1 MKNNFWQFK
10 IMNRKTFITVLL
22 LFCSWCL
29 SAQDIVIRNTC
40 ITKCAYC
47 SDSTSVDSTVFEYA
61 KPLASSASVKFNWV
75 FRKAGSDNSY
85 STVLGSSDKR
95 TGSFKFCEKGDYA
108 VDLYLNGSVVY
119 LKYRFKIGF
128 VPPIVLGQDSTKVDT
143 TICKGDRITLRVK
156 NPLASYSYLW
166 FPKGETT
173 DFISVDKSGC
183 YSVKVTDAI
192 SGCSSEGNLQVIVCG
207 EIPPPASPPD
217 NTWYFGE
224 KAGLNFGQGGTPTP
238 KAGNPMP
245 TTNEAIAKI
254 NDTKNNILLFSDGK
268 KVYDAKLNDL
278 IPGKSL
284 AAESNSQ
291 GLVIIPKA
299 TCKGCQAEYYVIYT
313 KRNSFNE
320 RQIFQSTIDFKL
332 NGGRGGMSVEGSML
346 SATNTSTRM
355 VSMPLAENSS
365 LLFTQD
371 LLSGNIRSF
380 IISNTGISAPIL
392 SLSKASFL
400 AASLA
405 TSTMKVSPNKQLLA
419 ISNAGS
425 PLNKI
430 ELYNIDTLSGKVKH
444 KVSISLGSSTKQQVY
459 GLDFSKNNK
468 LIYASLKGVGVADTS
483 SIVQLDISA
492 NDSTTYEATRKT
504 VPGSKIVRKIGA
516 IQPDPV
522 NGTDL
527 YVAVLD
533 QTSLGK
539 ITSIDGVVGTPS
551 GASFTLSGAA
561 LPPGAKSKLGLP
573 ASYSVTS
580 SDGKGISIKQSC
592 FGLKY
597 SYKLTGKLCDPIENT
612 KVIWNIYKT
621 TLNPVRNANGTIVPL
636 NPATTQLFTFTG
648 DSVNYAF
655 SENGTYVVTAKVS
668 NKCVT
673 DSLLD
678 AQKFEIDLLKPFY
691 LAPEFS
697 VICKNSTEIK
707 ADSLP
712 AISGLKY
719 FWSTNATTDKI
730 TVNKPGGAF
739 DLTITDP
746 ASGCSLTKAT
756 KVNFTTNS
764 QFDPPKD
771 LFICDDN
778 VNAAAFKENITFV
791 ELKLPVPASSLKSID
806 WAGIPSA
813 ANKDNVQVT
822 QSGSYVCTI
831 KDRDDCILTI
841 TYVVKDKCAPIL
853 QLPSAFTPNDDG
865 SNDYF
870 RPVGNFETVSSV
882 SATVVKART
891 VIESFEIFNRWGE
904 MIYSNS
910 AIDSSWLGWDGKI
923 NGTAVPQNTYAYR
936 LKYSSIDMPEMG
948 VMELRGTVV
957 ITY

>member
-1 MKNNFWQFK
+1 
-10 IMNRKTFITVLL
+10 MNRKTLITLLL
-22 LFCSWCL
+22 LFCSWGL

-61 KPLASSASVKFNWV
+61 KPLATPASAKFNWV
-75 FRKAGSDNSY
+75 FRKAGTDNSY
-85 STVLGSSDKR
+85 STVLGSSNKR
-95 TGSFKFCEKGDYA
+95 SGSFKFCEKGDYA
-108 VDLYLNGSVVY
+108 VDLYLNGSVVF
-119 LKYRFKIGF
+119 LKYKFKIGF
-128 VPPIVLGQDSTKVDT
+128 VAPIVLGQDSTKVDT
-143 TICKGDRITLRVK
+143 TICKGDKITLRVK

-166 FPKGETT
+166 YPKGETT

-183 YSVKVTDAI
+183 YSVKVTDAN
-192 SGCSSEGNLQVIVCG
+192 SGCSSEGNLEVIVCG
-207 EIPPPASPPD
+207 ETPPPASPPD
-217 NTWYFGE
+217 NTWYFGD
-224 KAGLNFGQGGTPTP
+224 KAGLNFGLSGTPSP

-245 TTNEAIAKI
+245 ITAEAIAKI
-254 NDTKNNILLFSDGK
+254 NDIKNNILLFSDGK
-268 KVYDAKLNDL
+268 KVYDAKFNDL
-278 IPGKSL
+278 IPGKNL
-284 AAESNSQ
+284 AAEANSQ
-291 GLVIIPKA
+291 GLVIIPKP
-299 TCKGCQAEYYVIYT
+299 TCKGCQSEYYVIYT
-313 KRNSFNE
+313 KKNTLNE

-332 NGGRGGMSVEGSML
+332 NGGKGGMSVDGSML

-355 VSMPLAENSS
+355 VSIPLAENSS

-371 LLSGNIRSF
+371 NLSGNIRSF
-380 IISNTGISAPIL
+380 KISNTGISAPIL
-392 SLSKASFL
+392 SLSTASFS
-400 AASLA
+400 AASLV
-405 TSTMKVSPNKQLLA
+405 TSTMKVSPNKQILA

-444 KVSISLGSSTKQQVY
+444 KVSISLGSSTKQKVY
-459 GLDFSKNNK
+459 GLEFSKNSK
-468 LIYASLKGVGVADTS
+468 LLYASLQGISPADKS
-483 SIVQLDISA
+483 SIVQMDISA
-492 NDSTTYEATRKT
+492 NDSTTYEGTMKT
-504 VPGSKIVRKIGA
+504 VSGSLIAQKIGA

-522 NGTDL
+522 NGSDL

-539 ITSIDGVVGTPS
+539 ITSIDGLVGTPS

-561 LPPGAKSKLGLP
+561 LPAGSKSKLGLP
-573 ASYSVTS
+573 ASYSITS
-580 SDGKGISIKQSC
+580 MDGKGISIQQSC
-592 FGLKY
+592 FGLNY
-597 SYKLTGKLCDPIENT
+597 SYKLTGKLCDPIKDT
-612 KVIWNIYKT
+612 KVVWTIYKT
-621 TLNPVRNANGTIVPL
+621 TLDPVRNANGTIVPL

-655 SENGTYVVTAKVS
+655 KDNGTYVVTAKVS

-697 VICKNSTEIK
+697 VICKNLTEIK
-707 ADSLP
+707 ADTLP
-712 AISGLKY
+712 AISGLTY
-719 FWSTNATTDKI
+719 FWNTKATTDRI

-746 ASGCSLTKAT
+746 ASGCSLTKST
-756 KVNFTTNS
+756 KVNFLTNS

-806 WAGIPSA
+806 WAGIPSG
-813 ANKDNVQVT
+813 ANKDRVQVT
-822 QSGSYVCTI
+822 QSGTYVCTVI
-831 KDRDDCILTI
+831 DRDDCELKI
-841 TYVVKDKCAPIL
+841 TFIVKDKCAPIM
-853 QLPSAFTPNDDG
+853 QMPSAFTPNDDG
-865 SNDYF
+865 NNDYF
-870 RPVGNFETVSSV
+870 RPVGNFEALSSGTV
-882 SATVVKART
+882 TVVKPRT

-910 AIDSSWLGWDGKI
+910 AVDSSWLGWDGKI
-923 NGTAVPQNTYAYR
+923 NGTKVPQNTYAYR
-936 LKYSSIDMPEMG
+936 LKYSSIDMPELG

-957 ITY
+957 IAY

>member
-1 MKNNFWQFK
+1 MF
-10 IMNRKTFITVLL
+10 L
-22 LFCSWCL
+22 LFFSWSL
-29 SAQDIVIRNTC
+29 TAQDIVIRNTC
-40 ITKCAYC
+40 ITKCATC
-47 SDSTSVDSTVFEYA
+47 SDTTTVDSTVFEYA
-61 KPLASSASVKFNWV
+61 KPLASPASVTFKWV
-75 FRKAGSDNSY
+75 FREAGSDKSY
-85 STVLGSSDKR
+85 SKIIGNSEKRSGSY
-95 TGSFKFCEKGDYA
+95 KFCEKGDYA

-128 VPPIVLGQDSTKVDT
+128 VAPIVLGKDSSQVDT
-143 TICKGDRITLRVK
+143 TICKNDIITLRVK
-156 NPLASYSYLW
+156 NPLPSYSYLW

-183 YSVKVTDAI
+183 YSVKVTDSD
-192 SGCSSEGNLQVIVCG
+192 SGCSSEGNLQVTVCG
-207 EIPPPASPPD
+207 ETPPPASPPD
-217 NTWYFGE
+217 NTWYFGQ
-224 KAGLNFGQGGTPTP
+224 KAGLNFGESGNPAP

-245 TTNEAIAKI
+245 TTDQAIAKI
-254 NDTKNNILLFSDGK
+254 NDTKNNLLLFSDGK
-268 KVYDAKLNDL
+268 KVYDAKFIDL
-278 IPGKSL
+278 TPGKNL
-284 AAESNSQ
+284 AAEANSQ
-291 GLVIIPKA
+291 GLVIIPKT
-299 TCKGCQAEYYVIYT
+299 TCLGCQSEYYVIYS
-313 KRNSFNE
+313 KKNIFNE
-320 RQIFQSTIDFKL
+320 RQIFQSTIDLKL
-332 NGGRGGMSVEGSML
+332 NAGKGGMSVESSML
-346 SATNTSTRM
+346 SAMNTSTRM

-371 LLSGNIRSF
+371 LVSGNIRSF
-380 IISNTGISAPIL
+380 KISNTGISAPIL
-392 SLSKASFL
+392 SLSTASFS
-400 AASLA
+400 ASSLV

-430 ELYNIDTLSGKVKH
+430 ELYTLDTLSGKVKH
-444 KVSISLGSSTKQQVY
+444 KISISLGSSTNQKVY
-459 GLDFSKNNK
+459 GLEFSKNSK
-468 LIYASLKGVGVADTS
+468 LIYASLQGNLPTDKS

-492 NDSTTYEATRKT
+492 NDSTTYQGTMKT
-504 VPGSKIVRKIGA
+504 VAGSLITQKIGA

-527 YVAVLD
+527 YVAILD

-551 GASFTLSGAA
+551 GAIFTLGGAA
-561 LPPGAKSKLGLP
+561 LPAGSKSKLGLP
-573 ASYSVTS
+573 ASYSVKST
-580 SDGKGISIKQSC
+580 DGKGVSIEQSC

-597 SYKLTGKLCDPIENT
+597 TYKLSGKLCDPIENT

-621 TLNPVRNANGTIVPL
+621 TLDPVRNANGTIVPL
-636 NPATTQLFTFTG
+636 NPATTQIFTFTG

-655 SENGTYVVTAKVS
+655 NDNGNYVVTAKVS

-678 AQKFEIDLLKPFY
+678 AQKFEIELLKPFT
-691 LAPEFS
+691 LPSEFT
-697 VICKNSTEIK
+697 VICKETTDIK
-707 ADSLP
+707 ADEVP
-712 AISGLKY
+712 AITGLTY
-719 FWSTNATTDKI
+719 VWSTNATTDKI

-764 QFDPPKD
+764 LFDPPKD

-778 VNAAAFKENITFV
+778 VNAAAFKENVTFV

-813 ANKDNVQVT
+813 ANKDRVQVT

-841 TYVVKDKCAPIL
+841 TYVVKDKCAPIM

-865 SNDYF
+865 DNDYF
-870 RPVGNFETVSSV
+870 RPVGNFEAVTSG

-910 AIDSSWLGWDGKI
+910 AIDSSWQGWDGKI
-923 NGTAVPQNTYAYR
+923 NGTKVPQDTYAYR

-948 VMELRGTVV
+948 LMELRGTVV
-957 ITY
+957 IVY

>member
-10 IMNRKTFITVLL
+10 IMNSKIFICVLL
-22 LFCSWCL
+22 LFFSL
-29 SAQDIVIRNTC
+29 SLKAQDIVIRNTC
-40 ITKCAYC
+40 ITKCATC
-47 SDSTSVDSTVFEYA
+47 SDTTTVDSTVFEYA
-61 KPLASSASVKFNWV
+61 KPLASPASAIFKWV

-85 STVLGSSDKR
+85 STVLGNSDKR
-95 TGSFKFCEKGDYA
+95 SGRFKFCEKGDYA

-119 LKYRFKIGF
+119 SKYRFKIGF
-128 VPPIVLGQDSTKVDT
+128 VAPIVLGQDSTKVDT
-143 TICKGDRITLRVK
+143 TICKNDVITLRVN
-156 NPLASYSYLW
+156 NPLATYSYLW
-166 FPKGETT
+166 YPKGETT
-173 DFISVDKSGC
+173 DFISVNKSGC
-183 YSVKVTDAI
+183 YSVKVTDSF
-192 SGCSSEGNLQVIVCG
+192 SGCSSEGNLQVTVCG

-224 KAGLNFGQGGTPTP
+224 KAGLNFGQAGTPTP

-245 TTNEAIAKI
+245 ITPEAVAKI
-254 NDTKNNILLFSDGK
+254 NDTKNNLLLFSDGK
-268 KVYDAKLNDL
+268 KVYDAKFNDL
-278 IPGKSL
+278 IPGKNL
-284 AAESNSQ
+284 GADLTSQ
-291 GLVIIPKA
+291 GLVIIPKT
-299 TCKGCQAEYYVIYT
+299 TCLGCQAEYYVIYT
-313 KRNSFNE
+313 KKNSFNE

-332 NGGRGGMSVEGSML
+332 NGGKGGMSVQGLLL
-346 SATNTSTRM
+346 SATNTSSRM

-380 IISNTGISAPIL
+380 KISNTGISAPIL
-392 SLSKASFL
+392 SLSTASFS

-430 ELYNIDTLSGKVKH
+430 ELYTIDTLSGKVKH
-444 KVSISLGSSTKQQVY
+444 KISISIGSSTKQQVY

-492 NDSTTYEATRKT
+492 SDSTTYEATKKL
-504 VPGSKIVRKIGA
+504 VPGSKIIQKIGA

-527 YVAVLD
+527 YAAILD
-533 QTSLGK
+533 QISLGK

-551 GASFTLSGAA
+551 GASFTFSGAA
-561 LPPGAKSKLGLP
+561 LPAGSKGKLGLP

-580 SDGKGISIKQSC
+580 TDGKGVSIEQSC
-592 FGLKY
+592 FGLNY

-621 TLNPVRNANGTIVPL
+621 TLDPVRNLNGTIVPL
-636 NPATTQLFTFTG
+636 NPGSTQLFTFTG

-655 SENGTYVVTAKVS
+655 NDNGTYVVTAKVS

-678 AQKFEIDLLKPFY
+678 AQKFEIDLLQPFY

-697 VICKNSTEIK
+697 VICKDLTEIK
-707 ADSLP
+707 ADTLP
-712 AISGLKY
+712 PITGLTY
-719 FWSTNATTDKI
+719 LWSTNATTDKI
-730 TVNKPGGAF
+730 SVNKPGGAF
-739 DLTITDP
+739 DLTIKDP
-746 ASGCSLTKAT
+746 VSGCSLTKAT

-778 VNAAAFKENITFV
+778 VDATAFKDNVTSV

-806 WAGIPSA
+806 WTGIPSG
-813 ANKDNVQVT
+813 ANKDRVQVT

-865 SNDYF
+865 NNDFF
-870 RPVGNFETVSSV
+870 RPVGNFETVSSG
-882 SATVVKART
+882 SATVLKQRT
-891 VIESFEIFNRWGE
+891 LIESFEIFNRWGE
-904 MIYSNS
+904 MIYTISS
-910 AIDSSWLGWDGKI
+910 IDATWQGWDGKI
-923 NGTAVPQNTYAYR
+923 NGSAVPQNTYAYR
-936 LKYSSIDMPEMG
+936 IKYSSIDMPELG
-948 VMELRGTVV
+948 TQETRGTVV
-957 ITY
+957 VAY

>member
-10 IMNRKTFITVLL
+10 IMNRKIVVFVFL
-22 LFCSWCL
+22 LFCSWSL

-47 SDSTSVDSTVFEYA
+47 SDSTSVDSTVFEYT
-61 KPLASSASVKFNWV
+61 KPLASPTSVKFNWV

-85 STVLGSSDKR
+85 STVLGSTDKR
-95 TGSFKFCEKGDYA
+95 SGRFKFCEKGDYA

-119 LKYRFKIGF
+119 SKYKFKIGF
-128 VPPIVLGQDSTKVDT
+128 VAPIVLGQDSTKVDT
-143 TICKGDRITLRVK
+143 TICKDEIITLRVK

-166 FPKGETT
+166 YPKGETT
-173 DFISVDKSGC
+173 DFISVNKSGC
-183 YSVKVTDAI
+183 YSVKVTDAN
-192 SGCSSEGNLQVIVCG
+192 SGCSSEGNLEVIVCG

-224 KAGLNFGQGGTPTP
+224 KAGLNFGQSGIPVP

-245 TTNEAIAKI
+245 ITLEAIAKI
-254 NDTKNNILLFSDGK
+254 NDTKNNLLLFSDGK
-268 KVYDAKLNDL
+268 KVYDGKLNDL
-278 IPGKSL
+278 IPGKNL
-284 AAESNSQ
+284 AAEANSQ

-313 KRNSFNE
+313 KKNSSGE

-332 NGGRGGMSVEGSML
+332 NGGKGGMSVEGSML

-355 VSMPLAENSS
+355 VSMPLAENAS

-371 LLSGNIRSF
+371 LGSGNIRSF
-380 IISNTGISAPIL
+380 KVSSTGISAPVE
-392 SLSKASFL
+392 SKSPTGIT
-400 AASLA
+400 AASLSI
-405 TSTMKVSPNKQLLA
+405 STMKVSPNKQWLA
-419 ISNAGS
+419 VSNAGS
-425 PLNKI
+425 TLNKI
-430 ELYNIDTLSGKVKH
+430 ELYSVDSLSGKVKH
-444 KVSISLGSSTKQQVY
+444 KVSIPLGSSTKQQVY
-459 GLDFSKNNK
+459 GLDFSKNSK
-468 LIYASLKGVGVADTS
+468 LIYASLKGIGVADTS

-492 NDSTTYEATRKT
+492 KDSTTYEATRKT
-504 VPGSKIVRKIGA
+504 VPGSKLIRKIGA

-522 NGTDL
+522 TGSDL
-527 YVAVLD
+527 YVAILD

-539 ITSIDGVVGTPS
+539 ITAIDGVVGTPS

-561 LPPGAKSKLGLP
+561 LPAGAKSKLGLP
-573 ASYSVTS
+573 ASYSITS
-580 SDGKGISIKQSC
+580 NDGKGISIQQSC
-592 FGLKY
+592 FGLNY

-648 DSVNYAF
+648 DSINYAF
-655 SENGTYVVTAKVS
+655 KDNGTYVVTAKVS

-697 VICKNSTEIK
+697 VICKNLTEIK
-707 ADSLP
+707 ADTLP
-712 AISGLKY
+712 AISGLTY
-719 FWSTNATTDKI
+719 FWNTKETTDKI
-730 TVNKPGGAF
+730 SVPKPGGAF

-746 ASGCSLTKAT
+746 ASGCSLTKST
-756 KVNFTTNS
+756 KVNFLTNS
-764 QFDPPKD
+764 LFDTPKD

-778 VNAAAFKENITFV
+778 VNAAAFKENVTFV

-806 WAGIPSA
+806 WAGIPSG
-813 ANKDNVQVT
+813 ANKDRVQVT
-822 QSGSYVCTI
+822 QSGTYVCTI
-831 KDRDDCILTI
+831 IDRDDCELKI
-841 TYVVKDKCAPIL
+841 TFVVKDKCAPIM
-853 QLPSAFTPNDDG
+853 QMPSAFTPNDDG
-865 SNDYF
+865 NNDYF
-870 RPVGNFETVSSV
+870 RPVGNFEALSSGT
-882 SATVVKART
+882 ATVVKPRT

-904 MIYSNS
+904 MIYSTS

-923 NGTAVPQNTYAYR
+923 NGIKVPQNTYAYR
-936 LKYSSIDMPEMG
+936 LKYTSIDMPELG

-957 ITY
+957 IAY